1 MKNWVSSLAPKPLF
15 ILIAIDLD
23 AHFFEGAQLDERL
36 CLLEGKF
43 TL

>member
-23 AHFFEGAQLDERL
+23 THFLEGGKLDERL
-36 CLLEGKF
+36 CLLEDKF